1 MKYLLILLTMAMLLG
16 SGTVNI
22 PQEPVMVPTDP
33 NDFDAS
39 GYDGAWTTVSALD
52 IEIFLPEGWT
62 GEDVSEDGVCYRAAS
77 ADGATAMTI
86 QYPAGDV
93 TGELASASGKEARL
107 SRGEDGS
114 LTIATALSGDRIA
127 AFRFERESE
136 DALSEGLA
144 LQIVGTCTDVW

>member
-16 SGTVNI
+16 SGVMTV
-22 PQEPVMVPTDP
+22 PQEPVMTPTDP
-33 NDFDAS
+33 DAFDAS
-39 GYDGAWTTVSALD
+39 GYDGAWNTVSALD
-52 IEIFLPEGWT
+52 VEIFLPEGWT
-62 GEDVSEDGVCYRAAS
+62 GEDVSEDGACYRAMS
-77 ADGATAMTI
+77 ADGAASLTVL
-86 QYPAGDV
+86 YPAGDV

-114 LTIATALSGDRIA
+114 LTIAMALSGDRIA

-136 DALSEGLA
+136 DALSEALA